1 MTRSVQDCRWDQCSS
16 QNIAKSSKIVKVK
29 VGRERG
35 NCCREWQGEQ
45 AQLNICLRFFI
56 WRLHNQVYYVKYT
69 TKLTC
74 KACEMR
80 KSRIIIDTPWQCPK
94 VLIGTLIWKC
104 GWLTDQ
110 SGTKVG
116 PNTVF
121 QCNSVAPEVR
131 RQTTKL
137 LSIRQTLCFA
147 MQICTCMYSNQKFT
161 LLLLL
166 RQKLF
171 INVQWTCFSNF
182 HSAQCHNVTAVGLN
196 RYDIINASKFNN
208 NYHMMERP
216 HVPRPLSIR
225 ASPGK
230 QGGC

>member
-1 MTRSVQDCRWDQCSS
+1 MWYYELLRTWIRRPQRMLRWFESGGRRKRRLLQRMARGARNPGRGSRIKMKDKYQGSRVGGLVGAERRRIVMTRSVQDCRWDQCSS

-104 GWLTDQ
+104 GWPTDQ
-110 SGTKVG
+110 SDQSGAK
-116 PNTVF
+116 
-121 QCNSVAPEVR
+121 C
-131 RQTTKL
+131 
-137 LSIRQTLCFA
+137 SIS
-147 MQICTCMYSNQKFT
+147 M
-161 LLLLL
+161 
-166 RQKLF
+166 
-171 INVQWTCFSNF
+171 
-182 HSAQCHNVTAVGLN
+182 
-196 RYDIINASKFNN
+196 
-208 NYHMMERP
+208 
-216 HVPRPLSIR
+216 
-225 ASPGK
+225 
-230 QGGC
+230 